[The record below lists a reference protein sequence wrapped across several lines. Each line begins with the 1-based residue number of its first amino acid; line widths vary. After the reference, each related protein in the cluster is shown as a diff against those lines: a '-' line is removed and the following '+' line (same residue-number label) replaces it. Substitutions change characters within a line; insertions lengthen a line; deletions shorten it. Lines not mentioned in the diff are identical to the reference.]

1 MKKFIKYL
9 FLFLILCSTFTY
21 VSAEEAK
28 EDMSKWRMK
37 ILLQH
42 CDQHDEI
49 KIVRF
54 YNTETDSYGFCL
66 EPEVDYN
73 PYEYEYIKQAYINE
87 DLFNI
92 YKAFAQLG
100 KTEEYYIAAQLMI
113 WELMTGKQ
121 YTFDSKGAADYGEE
135 TIKETIASFSSS
147 KDNKTIEINKDV
159 LFEDNNTIEIENLNS
174 YQLDIDP
181 NEIIE
186 MTDDSFTI
194 KLKQLYPLQRT
205 INLTSLKKEINGSV
219 IYSSE
224 ESQNLF
230 SYEGDFDDLKDIRIN
245 LNI

>member
-73 PYEYEYIKQAYINE
+73 PYEYEYIKQAYKNE

-92 YKAFAQLG
+92 YKAFVQLG
-100 KTEEYYIAAQLMI
+100 KTEDYYIAAQLMI

-121 YTFDSKGAADYGEE
+121 YTFDSKGAADFGEE
-135 TIKETIASFSSS
+135 TIKETIASFGSA
-147 KDNKTIEINKDV
+147 KGDQLIEINKDI
-159 LFEDNNTIEIENLNS
+159 LFVTNISL
-174 YQLDIDP
+174 
-181 NEIIE
+181 II
-186 MTDDSFTI
+186 
-194 KLKQLYPLQRT
+194 
-205 INLTSLKKEINGSV
+205 LTLCQYN
-219 IYSSE
+219 
-224 ESQNLF
+224 
-230 SYEGDFDDLKDIRIN
+230 
-245 LNI
+245 